1 MALPRIRLLLA
12 DDHLVVR
19 IGLRG
24 LLETQADMEV
34 VAEAPGGH
42 AAVLAFEAHQPDVVL
57 MDLRMPD
64 LDGAQA
70 TAAIRSRAPHARV
83 LVLTTFDTDEDVFRA
98 LEAGAAGFL
107 LKSTDSE
114 TLLQAIRSIHAGTYR
129 LPTAVAAQLAGRR
142 SMPELSLREQEVLK
156 LIVKGRSNKEIGSDL
171 GVAENTVKNHVKV
184 ILEKLG
190 VADRTG
196 AATTAIQ
203 RGLVRI

>member
-1 MALPRIRLLLA
+1 MPLDLIRILLI

-24 LLETQADMEV
+24 LLETQADRKV
-34 VAEAPGGH
+34 IAEAACGSAG
-42 AAVLAFEAHQPDVVL
+42 VRAFAEYQPDIVL

-64 LDGAQA
+64 LDGAAA
-70 TAAIRSRAPHARV
+70 TVAIRSQFPKARII
-83 LVLTTFDTDEDVFRA
+83 VLTTFDSDEDVFRA

-114 TLLQAIRSIHAGTYR
+114 PLLQAIRAVHEGTYQLPPEVATR
-129 LPTAVAAQLAGRR
+129 LKERR
-142 SMPELSLREQEVLK
+142 ALPELSLRELEVLE
-156 LIVKGRSNKEIGSDL
+156 LIVKGKSNKEIGGTL
-171 GVAENTVKNHVKV
+171 GVAENTVKNHVKG

-190 VADRTG
+190 VFDRTG

-203 RGLVRI
+203 RGLVRL